1 MNQEFPK
8 TAFESRTR
16 EVLGGSVQRLDGR
29 QLSRLTQ
36 ARHAALDALDKPA
49 RSPWRTWIPAGAATA
64 AAVLAVV
71 IWAPGVNTNAPM
83 TASGSTGAA
92 FEDIDLLVDAP
103 EFVADADD
111 LDFYEWAA
119 GEIDS

>member
-1 MNQEFPK
+1 MNQESRES
-8 TAFESRTR
+8 AFEARTR
-16 EVLGGSVQRLDGR
+16 EVLGESAGRLDGR

-36 ARHAALDALDKPA
+36 ARHAALEQMDRRARPA
-49 RSPWRTWIPAGAATA
+49 WLTWIPAGAATA

-71 IWAPGVNTNAPM
+71 IWAPGINTQSPM
-83 TASGSTGAA
+83 TANVGNGAA

-111 LDFYEWAA
+111 MDFYEWAA
-119 GEIDS
+119 GEIES